1 MIRNIR
7 RLSCVENRN
16 VWKKKMSVHCI
27 SFSQWRFVK
36 WRYISNIKLHLCTVR
51 SIMPSRFDW
60 GLAQLVSLFIVI
72 SSGFFAS
79 CAKYIS
85 ESCGFSLDKNML
97 EFTHLLSKMCRK
109 IKCFLEH
116 IFLSSGF
123 KLSNGILCFGNEK
136 MGGNMRKC
144 EWFITVAFILV
155 K

>member
-1 MIRNIR
+1 
-7 RLSCVENRN
+7 
-16 VWKKKMSVHCI
+16 MSVHCI

-72 SSGFFAS
+72 SSGFF
-79 CAKYIS
+79 CLVRKIHLGILWF
-85 ESCGFSLDKNML
+85 EFRQKKML

-123 KLSNGILCFGNEK
+123 KWNFMFWEWKNGGKYEEMWMVYYSSFYS
-136 MGGNMRKC
+136 RKINIMAGC
-144 EWFITVAFILV
+144 ISYA
-155 K
+155 